1 MSIRREI
8 NEFSR
13 RGPIVDRIGLSA
25 TYALILLAVPTF
37 GIGAVVGLA
46 SVLWGEAPQDDLA
59 TSHREYQKRTL
70 LVALAAIA
78 GGALLII
85 VNVGV
90 FVLFAGLIWTLVR
103 GMRGLRALQHGRMIE
118 NPRGW
123 L

>member
-1 MSIRREI
+1 MSIRHEM

-37 GIGAVVGLA
+37 GVAAVIGLA
-46 SVLWGEAPQDDLA
+46 SVLWGEVPQDDLA
-59 TSHREYQKRTL
+59 RSHREYQKRTL
-70 LVALAAIA
+70 IAALAAIA

-90 FVLFAGLIWTLVR
+90 FVLFIGLVWTLIR
-103 GMRGLRALQHGRMIE
+103 GMRGLRALQHGRMIA
-118 NPRGW
+118 NPRSW